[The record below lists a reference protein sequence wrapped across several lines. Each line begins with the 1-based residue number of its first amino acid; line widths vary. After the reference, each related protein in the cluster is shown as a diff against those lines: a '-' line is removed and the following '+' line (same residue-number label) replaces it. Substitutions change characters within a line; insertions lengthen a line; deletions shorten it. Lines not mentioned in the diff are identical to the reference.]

1 MQCEACR
8 LATAVVTNVHDNL
21 AQPYQLCGECNT
33 RLEGLALRPLEWF
46 NLASTHGPNQHLL
59 HDDFYDDDGT
69 AYQPEF
75 PVVDA
80 GSLPAPK
87 LEDISADLPRLV
99 DMAITQ
105 WFLSDDVVNA
115 IGAHE
120 RNVVLNALVARTENS
135 PNQWVEST
143 CLQTC
148 ARTLGDVADSWVRSR
163 YGKSS
168 DLLYSWAEAAA
179 ACLPLN
185 DAWNLTTAAIAKS
198 ENVREDAQSLGWFR
212 SDRTLDWIE
221 SQLPA
226 LGLPV
231 TQDWGRLAAIS
242 QMSWSRVE
250 SWLSLGRPLSLV
262 ALDSMAS
269 CYHYDTLNLKRI
281 QPKLAIDGTESNMAE
296 ALDRYAIADDVPR
309 VSRTVTSIKS
319 NLATIIGSGP

>member
-8 LATAVVTNVHDNL
+8 TAPIAVSNGNDDPD
-21 AQPYQLCGECNT
+21 QPYRLCGDCNT
-33 RLEGLALRPLEWF
+33 RLVGLALRPLEWF
-46 NLASTHGPNQHLL
+46 NLASTHGPNKHLL

-80 GSLPAPK
+80 GSFPAPK
-87 LEDISADLPRLV
+87 LEDISADLPRLI

-105 WFLSDDVVNA
+105 WFLSDGVVNA
-115 IGAHE
+115 INAHD
-120 RNVVLNALVARTENS
+120 RGSVLESLVARTENS
-135 PNQWVEST
+135 QNQWVEST

-148 ARTLGDVADSWVRSR
+148 ARSLGDFADSWVRSR

-179 ACLPLN
+179 ACLPLD
-185 DAWNLTTAAIAKS
+185 DAWKLTTDAIAKS

-212 SDRTLDWIE
+212 TDRTLDWIE
-221 SQLPA
+221 SQLPT

-250 SWLSLGRPLSLV
+250 SWLSLGRPLSLA
-262 ALDSMAS
+262 ALDSMVF
-269 CYHYDTLNLKRI
+269 CYRYDTLNLKRI
-281 QPKLAIDGTESNMAE
+281 QPKLAVDATESKMAE
-296 ALDRYAIADDVPR
+296 VLDRYAIADDAPR
-309 VSRTVTSIKS
+309 VSRTVTRIKS
-319 NLATIIGSGP
+319 NLATITGSVT

>member
-1 MQCEACR
+1 M
-8 LATAVVTNVHDNL
+8 
-21 AQPYQLCGECNT
+21 
-33 RLEGLALRPLEWF
+33 
-46 NLASTHGPNQHLL
+46 
-59 HDDFYDDDGT
+59 
-69 AYQPEF
+69 
-75 PVVDA
+75 
-80 GSLPAPK
+80 
-87 LEDISADLPRLV
+87 
-99 DMAITQ
+99 
-105 WFLSDDVVNA
+105 VNA

-120 RNVVLNALVARTENS
+120 RNIVLDSLVARTENAQ
-135 PNQWVEST
+135 NQWVEST
-143 CLQTC
+143 CLQIC
-148 ARTLGDVADSWVRSR
+148 ARSLGDIADSWVRSR

-179 ACLPLN
+179 ACLPVD
-185 DAWNLTTAAIAKS
+185 DAWKLTTDAIANS

-231 TQDWGRLAAIS
+231 TQDWGRLTAIS

-250 SWLSLGRPLSLV
+250 WWLSLGRPLSLV
-262 ALDSMAS
+262 ALDSLVA

-281 QPKLAIDGTESNMAE
+281 QPKLATDATESNMAD

-319 NLATIIGSGP
+319 NLATIIGNGP